1 MWELG
6 CLNMDLNFL
15 EEWQSLRISIT
26 LNILTASSQL
36 KLAAADVKGTKRKER
51 RRLTYKRGKTAWLQ
65 WTDISMNLMI

>member
-51 RRLTYKRGKTAWLQ
+51 RRLTYKRGKPAWLQ